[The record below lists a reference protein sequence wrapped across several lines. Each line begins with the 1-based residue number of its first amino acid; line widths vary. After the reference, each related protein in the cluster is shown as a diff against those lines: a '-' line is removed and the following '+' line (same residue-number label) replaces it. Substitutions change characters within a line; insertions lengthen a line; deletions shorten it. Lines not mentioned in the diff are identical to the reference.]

1 MLTRKVKRIICEL
14 KRLGP
19 DKLILFGSYARA
31 SQDKDSDIDIIFIKK
46 RFPESR
52 IIDRIHS
59 IYKML
64 TISGVDVIPYTP
76 REISRRLK
84 FNDFFLEDAL
94 SDGIVLYEKK
104 A

>member
-1 MLTRKVKRIICEL
+1 MLTRKVKRIICQL
-14 KRLGP
+14 RSLGP
-19 DKLILFGSYARA
+19 DKLILFGSYAR
-31 SQDKDSDIDIIFIKK
+31 STQDKDSDIDIIFIKNK
-46 RFPESR
+46 FSESR
-52 IIDRIHS
+52 IVDRIQS

-76 REISRRLK
+76 QEIRQRLK

-94 SDGIVLYEKK
+94 NEGIVLYEKK